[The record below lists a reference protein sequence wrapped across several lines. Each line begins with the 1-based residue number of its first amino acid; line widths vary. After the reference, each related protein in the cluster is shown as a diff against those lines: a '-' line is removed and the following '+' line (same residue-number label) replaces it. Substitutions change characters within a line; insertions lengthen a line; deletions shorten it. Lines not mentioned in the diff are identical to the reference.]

1 MSRMS
6 GRVSPEQ
13 LVSTNKVE
21 NGLPD
26 SSTLRHEKEE
36 DNFNIDDM
44 QVVYDDHENAS
55 ESQEALDD
63 FPEEQTVDSINQF
76 HNGNIDYPGSHT
88 PKHLQWSTDEAMASS
103 KRSHA
108 CDRVILLAVCFMSAV
123 SIVLTLL
130 MFFGVVEPFK
140 CACSGKTGSET
151 SSPSTPDFEISKN
164 MKDLKHNISSV
175 KETSTASMIAV
186 KAELDEMREKYDDIK
201 AKYKQVMMEVAGLK
215 GMNLSKVTSG
225 SSLDKDNST
234 LLQAEIKI
242 IRQEISLLNQQVINV
257 TKTQGPQ
264 GPPGPAGPRGHP
276 GYNGTQGPPGVAGPS
291 GSSGSSGSGN
301 LSLCTYKKVDAT
313 PVSAGSIARTDVAI
327 LEAKG
332 TKLLGV
338 SCDSNDA
345 SIIQLS
351 SGVHQGLKTYTCDC
365 KNTVSSGAGTMECY
379 LHYWECP
386 T

>member
-76 HNGNIDYPGSHT
+76 HNRNIDYPGSHT

-140 CACSGKTGSET
+140 CACSGKTG
-151 SSPSTPDFEISKN
+151 ISKN
-164 MKDLKHNISSV
+164 IF
-175 KETSTASMIAV
+175 
-186 KAELDEMREKYDDIK
+186 
-201 AKYKQVMMEVAGLK
+201 
-215 GMNLSKVTSG
+215 
-225 SSLDKDNST
+225 
-234 LLQAEIKI
+234 
-242 IRQEISLLNQQVINV
+242 
-257 TKTQGPQ
+257 
-264 GPPGPAGPRGHP
+264 
-276 GYNGTQGPPGVAGPS
+276 
-291 GSSGSSGSGN
+291 
-301 LSLCTYKKVDAT
+301 C
-313 PVSAGSIARTDVAI
+313 
-327 LEAKG
+327 
-332 TKLLGV
+332 
-338 SCDSNDA
+338 
-345 SIIQLS
+345 
-351 SGVHQGLKTYTCDC
+351 
-365 KNTVSSGAGTMECY
+365 
-379 LHYWECP
+379 
-386 T
+386 